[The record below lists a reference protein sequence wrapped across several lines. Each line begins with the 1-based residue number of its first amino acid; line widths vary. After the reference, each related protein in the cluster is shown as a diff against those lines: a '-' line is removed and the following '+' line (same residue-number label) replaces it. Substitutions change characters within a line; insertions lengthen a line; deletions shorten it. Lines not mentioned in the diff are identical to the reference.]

1 MDDFLERYKI
11 HYRDVV
17 TGWSNC
23 CLFQQEALISRMIDS
38 DDYSNLRTFDE
49 IIALY
54 DIIRDECVRRIG
66 LSRFS
71 TPDV

>member
-1 MDDFLERYKI
+1 MDDFLELYKI

-17 TGWSNC
+17 TRWSDC

-54 DIIRDECVRRIG
+54 DVIRDECVRRVG

-71 TPDV
+71 VPAV

>member
-17 TGWSNC
+17 TCWSDC
-23 CLFQQEALISRMIDS
+23 SLFRQEALISRMIDS
-38 DDYSNLRTFDE
+38 DDYSSLITFDE

-66 LSRFS
+66 LSCS
-71 TPDV
+71 SVSDV